1 MFNFFSIKKKSDI
14 TKIKISLAELPTTR
28 YVRRV
33 NKTNLDLMSKYLT
46 LILYILIYLS
56 LYHSFKKEL
65 SFCVVLCKQLDI
77 ICLSHFRGF
86 LNIC

>member
-1 MFNFFSIKKKSDI
+1 MLMFYFFSIKKKSDI

-46 LILYILIYLS
+46 LIL
-56 LYHSFKKEL
+56 
-65 SFCVVLCKQLDI
+65 
-77 ICLSHFRGF
+77 
-86 LNIC
+86 

>member
-1 MFNFFSIKKKSDI
+1 MLMFYFFSIKKKSDI

-56 LYHSFKKEL
+56 LFVS
-65 SFCVVLCKQLDI
+65 
-77 ICLSHFRGF
+77 
-86 LNIC
+86 